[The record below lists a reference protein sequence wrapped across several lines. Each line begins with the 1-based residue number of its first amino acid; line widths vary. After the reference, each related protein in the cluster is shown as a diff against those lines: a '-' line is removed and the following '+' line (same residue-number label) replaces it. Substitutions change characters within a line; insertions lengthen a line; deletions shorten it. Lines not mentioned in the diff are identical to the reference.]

1 MSLSKSSSNEIEAK
15 VTEHQHQLSTLQSIE
30 EEKKSYETLNL
41 LDDGADPVYEAKAR
55 VLNKAIQ
62 EIGMG
67 KYQVSLALAA
77 HWSSIN

>member
-1 MSLSKSSSNEIEAK
+1 MSLSKSSSDEIEAK
-15 VTEHQHQLSTLQSIE
+15 VTEHQISTLQSVE